1 MSEHR
6 YPMHT
11 LPAARRSLQQVFR
24 ERRHD
29 LISEQTFALVHAKLV
44 ARIAELLRRDE

>member
-24 ERRHD
+24 ERHD
-29 LISEQTFALVHAKLV
+29 LISEQTFALVQAKLV